1 MTNQERAEKLMVE
14 ASQIQKELQD
24 AIKGSTW
31 NLAVRRAQEVI
42 ELVLKAIL
50 TEMGVDFPKIHDVA
64 PLFRKVAIE
73 RGLLVDA
80 SHLDWLEEVSA
91 RLAMKRAP
99 AFYFEAEVSENEA
112 QEAAMA
118 ADRVLAFGS
127 NFLKRLRGT

>member
-1 MTNQERAEKLMVE
+1 VTNQERAEKLMVE

-31 NLAVRRAQEVI
+31 NLAGRRAQEVI

-50 TEMGVDFPKIHDVA
+50 TEMGVDFPKILDVA

-80 SHLDWLEEVSA
+80 SHLDWLEIPLTLTLS
-91 RLAMKRAP
+91 R
-99 AFYFEAEVSENEA
+99 
-112 QEAAMA
+112 Q
-118 ADRVLAFGS
+118 G
-127 NFLKRLRGT
+127 RGDF